1 MSAHFLVKNYQ
12 GLWHFM
18 CEIKY
23 NSQTILRRVGG
34 LILLTFLIQTFFQKM
49 PLYPNIQHII
59 VHYRHKWVKID
70 AIYKKVTDAV
80 NISLEMLLYLL

>member
-1 MSAHFLVKNYQ
+1 
-12 GLWHFM
+12 M